1 MFIFITFEQL
11 KVKINLCEVLEPRPK
26 GSENRAP
33 DIIVSQSD
41 EIPVITHENAG
52 QIGQIGGQISGQFVD
67 DNEEMHRI
75 MAEQSGQNSD
85 DSEDDEDISNSVES
99 KVGCNLFRSPSGKG
113 AKDCLKRLIQH
124 YKIL

>member
-11 KVKINLCEVLEPRPK
+11 KVKINLSEVLEPRPK

-52 QIGQIGGQISGQFVD
+52 QIGQISGHASSGQHFVD

-99 KVGCNLFRSPSGKG
+99 KVGCNLFRSTSGKG
-113 AKDCLKRLIQH
+113 AKDCLKQTINSTL
-124 YKIL
+124 

>member
-1 MFIFITFEQL
+1 MFLFIAFWAIKT
-11 KVKINLCEVLEPRPK
+11 KINLSEVLEPRPK

-41 EIPVITHENAG
+41 EIPVPTHENHAG
-52 QIGQIGGQISGQFVD
+52 VGQFVD

-85 DSEDDEDISNSVES
+85 SEDEEEISNSDES
-99 KVGCNLFRSPSGKG
+99 KVGCNLFRSTSGKG
-113 AKDCLKRLIQH
+113 GKDCLAKYR
-124 YKIL
+124 

>member
-1 MFIFITFEQL
+1 MLFIVKMFIFITFEQL
-11 KVKINLCEVLEPRPK
+11 KWNLSEVLEPRPK

-41 EIPVITHENAG
+41 EIPVITHENVG
-52 QIGQIGGQISGQFVD
+52 QIGQIGGQFVD

-85 DSEDDEDISNSVES
+85 SEDDIEDIAHSEES
-99 KVGCNLFRSPSGKG
+99 KVGCNLFRSTSGKG
-113 AKDCLKRLIQH
+113 GKETVWTNG
-124 YKIL
+124 

>member
-11 KVKINLCEVLEPRPK
+11 KVKINLSEVLEPRPK

-41 EIPVITHENAG
+41 EIPGITHENAG
-52 QIGQIGGQISGQFVD
+52 QIGQISGHGGQIGGQFVD

-99 KVGCNLFRSPSGKG
+99 KVGCNLFRSTSGKG
-113 AKDCLKRLIQH
+113 AKDCLKRLI
-124 YKIL
+124 

>member
-1 MFIFITFEQL
+1 MLDHTQTF
-11 KVKINLCEVLEPRPK
+11 PK

-33 DIIVSQSD
+33 DIIVSQPD

-85 DSEDDEDISNSVES
+85 DSEDDEDISNSSES
-99 KVGCNLFRSPSGKG
+99 KVGCNLFRSTSGKG